1 MTPDPID
8 ATPTQQKREA
18 KYKKCSHCKQYSQ
31 TEGKCPACGGTGIQE
46 TTENLK

>member
-18 KYKKCSHCKQYSQ
+18 KYKKCSHCGMYSAS
-31 TEGKCPACGGTGIQE
+31 EGVCPFCQRGVM
-46 TTENLK
+46 K